1 AEDGKRAYG
10 DIIPGPAADRRV
22 VVTREPIGV
31 CAAITPWNFPSS
43 MITRKAGAALAAGC
57 PIVVKPASQTPYSA
71 LALAVL
77 AEEAG
82 VPAGVFSV
90 LTGSAS
96 AIGGE
101 MTSNPIV
108 RKLSF
113 TGSTEIGRMLMGQ
126 CAEQIK
132 KVSLELGGN
141 APFIVF
147 DDADLDAAVEGAMAS
162 KYRNMGDRK
171 STRLNS

>member
-1 AEDGKRAYG
+1 
-10 DIIPGPAADRRV
+10 
-22 VVTREPIGV
+22 
-31 CAAITPWNFPSS
+31 TPWNFPSS
-43 MITRKAGAALAAGC
+43 MITRKVAAALAAGC
-57 PIVVKPASQTPYSA
+57 SIVVKPATQTPYSA
-71 LALAVL
+71 FALAVL

-101 MTSNPIV
+101 MTSNPTV
-108 RKLSF
+108 HKLSF
-113 TGSTEIGRMLMGQ
+113 TGSTEIGRLLMKQ
-126 CAEQIK
+126 SAEQIK

-147 DDADLDAAVEGAMAS
+147 EDADLDAA
-162 KYRNMGDRK
+162 
-171 STRLNS
+171 